1 MDSGELL
8 YVTSRLV
15 FGGIA
20 AILAIVL
27 WSRTRDGAWMF
38 VVFAVISTYIEI
50 VYSILELLGVTQGL
64 FITIGTTNVLKIIFS
79 SLPPVFFICAFAMML
94 AKKIRRRSQR
104 PL

>member
-8 YVTSRLV
+8 YVTGRLV

-64 FITIGTTNVLKIIFS
+64 FITIGTTNVLKIAFS
-79 SLPPVFFICAFAMML
+79 CLPPLFFICAFVMML
-94 AKKIRRRSQR
+94 AKKMRRKARQH
-104 PL
+104 